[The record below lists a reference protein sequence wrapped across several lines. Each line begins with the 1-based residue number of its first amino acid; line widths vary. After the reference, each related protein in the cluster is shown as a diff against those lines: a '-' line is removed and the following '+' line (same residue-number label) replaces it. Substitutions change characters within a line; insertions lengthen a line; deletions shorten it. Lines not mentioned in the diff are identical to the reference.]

1 MTKRPDEAVDGPGF
15 ATLSMASLLSETAR
29 RFPERPALH
38 FAGSTVTYGELWK
51 QTCAYAGALR
61 ARGIGRGSRVAMIV
75 PNVPDFPRVYFAV
88 LSLGAVVVPVHL
100 LFKAREIEYVLQ
112 DSEADLVIA
121 AAPMLAEAGPA
132 AEAADLPLLM
142 VLQPPSDDPDV
153 KYPRLEAEAEVADPL
168 VRHLPVHPTD
178 AATILYTSGTTGQP
192 KGAVVSHVSGV
203 EQVHCS
209 LIDAFNLGP
218 DDVVFGGLPLFHA
231 FGQMAVMNMS
241 FRCGASIILL
251 PAFDPDK
258 VLAQLDSYRA
268 TVFTAVPTMYVGMLE
283 AAKRSDA
290 RPPLRYAVSGGAAL
304 NRCRVCNSSV
314 VHQHVELAP
323 VGNRFLDQLV
333 PGLLVSDIQVRK
345 SSAFAKLLRQ
355 REALLL

>member
-1 MTKRPDEAVDGPGF
+1 M
-15 ATLSMASLLSETAR
+15 
-29 RFPERPALH
+29 
-38 FAGSTVTYGELWK
+38 TYGELWK

-192 KGAVVSHVSGV
+192 KGRGLSRLRSRAGALFAHRCLQPRPGRRRVRRASAVSCLWADGGDEHV
-203 EQVHCS
+203 
-209 LIDAFNLGP
+209 
-218 DDVVFGGLPLFHA
+218 LPLRSLNH
-231 FGQMAVMNMS
+231 S
-241 FRCGASIILL
+241 ASRI
-251 PAFDPDK
+251 
-258 VLAQLDSYRA
+258 
-268 TVFTAVPTMYVGMLE
+268 
-283 AAKRSDA
+283 
-290 RPPLRYAVSGGAAL
+290 
-304 NRCRVCNSSV
+304 
-314 VHQHVELAP
+314 
-323 VGNRFLDQLV
+323 
-333 PGLLVSDIQVRK
+333 
-345 SSAFAKLLRQ
+345 
-355 REALLL
+355 